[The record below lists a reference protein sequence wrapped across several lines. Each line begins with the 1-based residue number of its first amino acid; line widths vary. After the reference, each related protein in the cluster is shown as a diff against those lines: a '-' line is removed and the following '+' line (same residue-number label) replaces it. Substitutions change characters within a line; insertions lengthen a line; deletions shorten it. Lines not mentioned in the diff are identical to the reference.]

1 MRSACDILADQWRI
15 SADRLDK
22 RLDGI
27 ADPEFFWTPVTD
39 MWTVHPWADGSA
51 TIDYDVPAPEPAPVT
66 TIAWRL
72 VHIANGNWIYWE
84 HAFGPAERNFTDL
97 VLPTSAEAARH
108 YWHDSRAAITD
119 WIEAADDAD
128 LTQPRPSHLG
138 RPRSASEVMTT
149 LIDEQTHHGAEIGL
163 LRDLYLR
170 RE

>member
-15 SADRLDK
+15 SGDRLDR

-27 ADPEFFWTPVTD
+27 ADPEFFWTPVPD
-39 MWTVHPWADGSA
+39 MWTVHPWSDRAA

-84 HAFGPAERNFTDL
+84 HAFGPALRAFTDL

-108 YWHDSRAAITD
+108 YWRGSRAAITD
-119 WIEAADDAD
+119 WIEAADDTD
-128 LTQPRPSHLG
+128 LGELRPSHLS
-138 RPRSASEVMTT
+138 RRRSAREVMMT

-170 RE
+170 RD